1 MLLVLTHSSM
11 VRFDREMR
19 ALTAATEK
27 AEWMLLGLAV
37 SAFFL
42 VLFFGVLREA
52 TPVVAAAEAA
62 AALLL
67 LFLMAALELVGM
79 GAARL
84 RAPSATMI
92 TSARLIRGKF
102 FFSRREKEDIFRE
115 KVGR

>member
-27 AEWMLLGLAV
+27 AEWMLLGLDG

-52 TPVVAAAEAA
+52 TTEAA

-84 RAPSATMI
+84 RAVNATM

-102 FFSRREKEDIFRE
+102 FFSRKEKEDILR
-115 KVGR
+115 KRNGR

>member
-52 TPVVAAAEAA
+52 TLVVVAEAEA
-62 AALLL
+62 L
-67 LFLMAALELVGM
+67 LFLIAALELVGM

-84 RAPSATMI
+84 RAVNATM
-92 TSARLIRGKF
+92 TSTRLIRGKKF
-102 FFSRREKEDIFRE
+102 FFSRREKENILRE
-115 KVGR
+115 GR

>member
-1 MLLVLTHSSM
+1 
-11 VRFDREMR
+11 
-19 ALTAATEK
+19 
-27 AEWMLLGLAV
+27 MLLGLVV

-52 TPVVAAAEAA
+52 TLVVAAEAA

-84 RAPSATMI
+84 RAPRATMI
-92 TSARLIRGKF
+92 TSTRLIKGKKF
-102 FFSRREKEDIFRE
+102 FFSRIEKEDILRE
-115 KVGR
+115 GR